1 MSSAQWDTNNSLTY
15 PGTSITRD
23 FNFNDKLLTKKSIQS
38 GRNSF
43 KNNVNW
49 NIDSGGGYD
58 MDSNRRSLLSKMLYL
73 SPQNINYQAIKTGR
87 TMSSSERIRYRKLQE
102 LYPKIPD
109 YIVETISSN
118 SDDALVIKADGVAP
132 ISGDDCWFFTN
143 NPSNNEF
150 KINWYFYID
159 GYNPNLPADFKF
171 SDLEAFYFV
180 VTLNNSDNFDFNKPW
195 ITLYTKPEDDGN
207 NASWYRTRYSYAGYY
222 DNGNNLS
229 PEEQTLAGQ
238 KYIFYIGDMSLVP
251 NYTTGLTK
259 IKLDNY
265 NTIPPN
271 AQIVKHPSNT
281 TPENDKIWLI
291 AVSSDSINDP
301 NRFNFCIH
309 SVGYKFKDKQ
319 QVILNLK

>member
-1 MSSAQWDTNNSLTY
+1 MYSAY
-15 PGTSITRD
+15 PNTSITRD
-23 FNFNDKLLTKKSIQS
+23 FNFNHKLKTKIVSLS

-73 SPQNINYQAIKTGR
+73 SPQNINNQAIKTGR
-87 TMSSSERIRYRKLQE
+87 TMSSSDRIRYRKLQE

-132 ISGDDCWFFTN
+132 ISSDNCWYYTNVGGD
-143 NPSNNEF
+143 

-159 GYNPNLPADFKF
+159 GYKPDLPADFKF

-195 ITLYTKPEDDGN
+195 ITLYTKPESDGN
-207 NASWYRTRYSYAGYY
+207 DAAWYRTRYSYAGYY
-222 DNGNNLS
+222 DNGNSLS

-251 NYTTGLTK
+251 TYPTGLTLVN
-259 IKLDNY
+259 LDSY
-265 NTIPPN
+265 DTDPPN
-271 AQIVKHPSNT
+271 AKINGPALSN
-281 TPENDKIWLI
+281 EQIWLI

-309 SVGYKFKDKQ
+309 SVGYKFKNKQ